1 MIFGCDVNKPSPTDK
16 SRNRKEAVETTESI
30 AAVTGSIDPNYA
42 YYAARIIAQKK
53 AKKDSIE
60 CIYDL
65 KYPVKELLELYKTK
79 NRKFPERLIFF
90 RDGISEGE
98 FRKVCKI
105 KFKFIYYPLPYLLYI
120 YIYIYMTYSI
130 NFQSVGVISIYMCVC
145 IHTSPTPGHSYMCI
159 YMN

>member
-42 YYAARIIAQKK
+42 YYAARMIAQKK
-53 AKKDSIE
+53 TKKDSIE

-65 KYPVKELLELYKTK
+65 KYPVKELLELYKLK
-79 NRKFPERLIFF
+79 NNKFPKRLIFF

-105 KFKFIYYPLPYLLYI
+105 KTYLFLFHIYYIYL
-120 YIYIYMTYSI
+120 
-130 NFQSVGVISIYMCVC
+130 
-145 IHTSPTPGHSYMCI
+145 
-159 YMN
+159 